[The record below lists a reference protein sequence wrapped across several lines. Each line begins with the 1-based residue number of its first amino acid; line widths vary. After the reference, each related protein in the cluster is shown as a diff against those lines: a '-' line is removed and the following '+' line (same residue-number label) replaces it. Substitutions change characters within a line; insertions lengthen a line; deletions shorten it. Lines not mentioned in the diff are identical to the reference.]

1 MTENTSPSTARRR
14 LPAPVLRARKPGS
27 VALGAL
33 VALMLGT
40 SLAAAQV
47 QTRPPGVT
55 SYPITPAPIP
65 GQNLSPPAPRQ
76 NLTPPPPRPT
86 RPGEG
91 DSTTRIQNDWK
102 SRMPAPANP
111 GQ

>member
-1 MTENTSPSTARRR
+1 M
-14 LPAPVLRARKPGS
+14 L
-27 VALGAL
+27 AL
-33 VALMLGT
+33 VLGT
-40 SLAAAQV
+40 GLLAAQV
-47 QTRPPGVT
+47 QTRPPGIN
-55 SYPITPAPIP
+55 SYPVTPAPIP

-91 DSTTRIQNDWK
+91 DSTTRIQNDWN